1 MAIQMLLEDSL
12 GLFVSHGCTVVRDRR
27 SLMTFGGLLSDCQ
40 LPGRDILATEEGGRL
55 LTGHLGLETP
65 DYVGVLEKELNQFR
79 AGPKVTQKPR
89 PIERVE
95 LLV

>member
-1 MAIQMLLEDSL
+1 
-12 GLFVSHGCTVVRDRR
+12 
-27 SLMTFGGLLSDCQ
+27 MTFGGVLSDYQ
-40 LPGRDILATEEGGRL
+40 LPARDILATEEGGRL

-65 DYVGVLEKELNQFR
+65 DYVGILEKELDQFR

-89 PIERVE
+89 PTERME

>member
-1 MAIQMLLEDSL
+1 
-12 GLFVSHGCTVVRDRR
+12 
-27 SLMTFGGLLSDCQ
+27 MTFSGVLSDCQ
-40 LPGRDILATEEGGRL
+40 LPARDILATEEGGRL

-65 DYVGVLEKELNQFR
+65 DYVGILEKDQFR

-89 PIERVE
+89 PTERME